1 MVRRTHSPKV
11 ESELTVTPIEKGGT
25 AAFTLAQAAINL
37 QLVKNTQK
45 NMPGGVVALDAAGQ
59 FTPNVLVG
67 AIVGNAVNVDGNF
80 TTYATAQSTFTI
92 TDYDVFR
99 NYNVTVNAGT
109 VSRNGDTITYT
120 APSTPQNVTMTINDR
135 QFTVV
140 VLSGQP
146 KQPVILVP
154 TNGATGTNT
163 SLTFQADAFQAIGT
177 PDTHASSDWQVATD
191 AAFTTV
197 VQSSMAS
204 TTNKTTWTPAAF
216 NNLTTYYVRVRYR
229 GASGNVSAW
238 SDTSTF
244 TTQNLAPPV
253 LTLNASVSGQAQAG
267 FFQQI
272 GTYTGTITSLT
283 VLTGPTAVTYSNGA
297 IYYNG
302 DMPYAYNGAAL
313 QIRISNSAGSD
324 TKSTTVSLTP
334 GANLPALQTQNF
346 SFPVNQQIATFTGGR
361 KWIAA
366 PTADYASVN
375 SGTLPPGVQLS
386 SNQGGNGD
394 IIVGGT
400 PTATGTYNFTL
411 QVYRYNPYGSDTGYY
426 ITPTITLTIT
436 P

>member
-1 MVRRTHSPKV
+1 MVRRVGLP
-11 ESELTVTPIEKGGT
+11 TVDYDSILVPIELGGT
-25 AAFTLAQAAINL
+25 GSVDLQTAKLKLNVVTNAIL
-37 QLVKNTQK
+37 GI
-45 NMPGGVVALDAAGQ
+45 PGGVVPLNAQGQ
-59 FTPNVLVG
+59 LSQSLMT
-67 AIVGNAVNVDGNF
+67 ASVNKLPVTVDGDF
-80 TTYATAQSTFTI
+80 TVYAGTTVTFVI
-92 TDYDVFR
+92 TDYDMFK
-99 NYNVTVNAGT
+99 NYTVNVSAGT
-109 VSRNGDTITYT
+109 VSRNGDTITYV
-120 APSTPQNVTMTINDR
+120 APVSAQNVTLNINGRAIQFAVLAGVPKKPTI
-135 QFTVV
+135 
-140 VLSGQP
+140 
-146 KQPVILVP
+146 IVP

-163 SLTFQADAFQAIGT
+163 TLSFQASAFDYVGT